1 MSTPP
6 PAAAVVAAPGGDVSE
21 RFAAAL
27 IQVQAKLL
35 VMLANVP
42 LLLLAIVIIVLAFLL
57 GNFFSKHLHFLK
69 RLSQRNPYLDG
80 LLRVAV
86 KIVVVLIG
94 VLIALDLL
102 GATALVGAVLGSA
115 GMIGLVVGFA
125 FKDLAENYVAGV
137 LLSLRKPFSPGDKV
151 GVDGNIGN
159 VVALTSRATVLLTEN
174 GNHLMLPNS
183 LVFKSVLVNFTRNP
197 KRRFEFDLG
206 LTANAPLHGAM
217 DTGIAALASLQGV
230 LADPAPTA
238 LILEVP
244 PEGATL
250 RFMGWIDQTSNDL
263 LKTRSEGLRQVF
275 RALRAAGMAPTENV
289 QRIRLERD
297 GIEPANAHEIE
308 AERDTSVDHALDAQM
323 GQARMEEKGAD
334 LLDDP
339 VAADGD
345 QLP

>member
-1 MSTPP
+1 M
-6 PAAAVVAAPGGDVSE
+6 AVVATPGAHISE
-21 RFAAAL
+21 TFAAAL
-27 IQVQAKLL
+27 LQVQAKLL
-35 VMLANVP
+35 ALLASAP
-42 LLLLAIVIIVLAFLL
+42 LLLLAIVIIVLAIAL
-57 GNFFSKHLHFLK
+57 GNILSKHLHFLS

-86 KIVVVLIG
+86 KIVVVLMG

-151 GVDGNIGN
+151 GVDVHIGN
-159 VVALTSRATVLLTEN
+159 VVALTSRATVLLTED

-217 DTGIAALASLQGV
+217 DAGIAALASLQGV
-230 LADPAPTA
+230 LADPAPSA

-275 RALRAAGMAPTENV
+275 RALRAGGMAPTENV

-297 GIEPANAHEIE
+297 SAEPERAHEIQ
-308 AERDTSVDHALDAQM
+308 AERDTSVDHALDVQM
-323 GQARMEEKGAD
+323 GQARLEEKGAD
-334 LLDDP
+334 LLDIP
-339 VAADGD
+339 EVADRN